1 MRDVVILVGILA
13 LIPMILRRPYVGVL
27 AWTWIA
33 LLNPH
38 REAFGFSTALRPNLL
53 IVLVTLIAFAVSS
66 EKKTWPGGKVA
77 LSFVAFIGW
86 TTLTAVLAPD
96 PETSLQFYNDFVVKM
111 ALHMVVLMIVI
122 NTPHRLVSLVWTFAL
137 SLGYHAVKIGLVT
150 VYSGFVIGRYTG
162 FGPADTMIDDR
173 NHFAIAMLML
183 APILF
188 FLWKHADH
196 KIMRRLALVGMG
208 MCFLAVIGS
217 FSRGGMVTMVAMGA
231 FLWTKTNSKIASGV
245 AMGVIA
251 LLAVSF
257 APQEYKDRIAT
268 AFDQFAEEESAYA
281 DENELDESFC
291 LRVANWQVGW
301 DMAVDSPVLGHG
313 LRSIQNHDVATDF
326 LSEHHVCAHKEK
338 YRVRAA
344 HNIYVEVMTDSGFP
358 GLFLFVSIIV
368 GSWIACGRMAR
379 KTRGR
384 ADLLWA
390 HDLASMLQVSITGY
404 AMGGM
409 LLSLA
414 YYDGY
419 FILVCMT
426 VVLHRIVREALGEA
440 PPRRAPAR
448 STKRRRHASESGRR
462 RPTPAE

>member
-13 LIPMILRRPYVGVL
+13 LIPMILKRPYIGVL

-38 REAFGFSTALRPNLL
+38 REAFGFSTSLRPNLV
-53 IVLVTLIAFAVSS
+53 IVLVTLIAFLVSS
-66 EKKTWPGGKVA
+66 ERKSWPGGKVA
-77 LSFVAFIGW
+77 AGFLAFIGW
-86 TTLTAVLAPD
+86 TTLTAVMAPD
-96 PETSLQFYNDFVVKM
+96 REASLLFYNDFVVKM
-111 ALHMVVLMIVI
+111 ALHMVILLIVI
-122 NTPHRLVSLVWTFAL
+122 NTPHRMISLVWTYGL

-183 APILF
+183 APLLF

-196 KIMRRLALVGMG
+196 RIMRMAAMVGMG

-217 FSRGGMVTMVAMGA
+217 FSRGGMITMVAMGA
-231 FLWTKTNSKIASGV
+231 FLWTKTNSKIVSGV
-245 AMGVIA
+245 FMGVLA
-251 LLAVSF
+251 LLAVMF
-257 APQEYKDRIAT
+257 APPEYKDRISTTFA
-268 AFDQFAEEESAYA
+268 QFSEKESAYA

-291 LRVANWQVGW
+291 LRVANWQLGW
-301 DMAVDSPVLGHG
+301 DMALDSPVFGHG
-313 LRSIQNHDVATDF
+313 LRSIQNKNVATDF
-326 LSEHHVCAHKEK
+326 LSEDHVCSHKAK
-338 YRVRAA
+338 YKVRAA
-344 HNIYVEVMTDSGFP
+344 HNIYVEVLTDSGFP
-358 GLFLFVSIIV
+358 GLFLFVFV
-368 GSWIACGRMAR
+368 LAGSWFSCGRIARMA
-379 KTRGR
+379 KGR

-390 HDLASMLQVSITGY
+390 HDLAIMMQVSVTAF

-419 FILVCMT
+419 FIIVCMI
-426 VVLHRIVREALGEA
+426 VALNRIVREAVGEA
-440 PPRRAPAR
+440 ERRRAPTGSKR
-448 STKRRRHASESGRR
+448 RRRHAGAGAVA
-462 RPTPAE
+462 PAE